1 MEESD
6 DYVRLTPGLSVP
18 ANNAFSTLRH
28 ADFRK
33 LWLADTLSILGWQ
46 IQRMAITWQVYEL
59 TGDALLLGLLGL
71 IRFAPVIIFGLFGG
85 VVADRGDR
93 RMILVWTHIA
103 LLVSSVV
110 LVLATA
116 SGHDTL
122 LVIYAV
128 TFASAAIN
136 ALAGPARQAL
146 IPNLVPRSELAGA
159 ATMANLAMQAA
170 SVVGPAVGGIL
181 IASTSLAIVYG
192 LNAIGFLAV
201 IVAALAIKARPEIHT
216 HTERGLTAI
225 KAGFV
230 FLWQTPILLTVMGLD
245 FIATFF
251 GAFSNLLPIFAD
263 EIFGGGANRLGLLLS
278 APAAGAVV
286 GSLVFGLM
294 RMPVRPGLGMVAC
307 VIGYGACIVGFGL
320 SSNLWLALLF
330 LAGTGAADSISMAM
344 RHTIR
349 NLVTPD
355 AYRGRIASAHSMF
368 AMGGP
373 QLGEFRA
380 GIMASTMGAP
390 AAVAIGGVGT
400 ILAAIGAVRMV
411 PQLASRLADLPEVE
425 EPEHI
430 G

>member
-1 MEESD
+1 M
-6 DYVRLTPGLSVP
+6 P

-71 IRFAPVIIFGLFGG
+71 VRFAPVIIFGLFGG
-85 VVADRGDR
+85 VIADRGDR
-93 RMILVWTHIA
+93 RMILVWTHLA

-136 ALAGPARQAL
+136 ALAGPARHAL

-170 SVVGPAVGGIL
+170 SVVGPAIGGVL
-181 IASTSLAIVYG
+181 IAGTSLAIVYG

-201 IVAALAIKARPEIHT
+201 IIAALAIKARPEIHI
-216 HTERGLTAI
+216 HTERGFTAI

-286 GSLVFGLM
+286 GSLIFGLM

-320 SSNLWLALLF
+320 SSSLWLALLF

-355 AYRGRIASAHSMF
+355 VYRGRIASAHSMF

-380 GIMASTMGAP
+380 GIMASSIGAP

-400 ILAAIGAVRMV
+400 ILAAIGALRLV
-411 PQLASRLADLPEVE
+411 PQLASRLADMPEPTE
-425 EPEHI
+425 GDPTA
-430 G
+430 

>member
-1 MEESD
+1 M
-6 DYVRLTPGLSVP
+6 DYQVP

-33 LWLADTLSILGWQ
+33 LWMADTLSILGWQ
-46 IQRMAITWQVYEL
+46 IQRMTITWHVYEL
-59 TGDALLLGLLGL
+59 TGSAVALGMLGLM
-71 IRFAPVIIFGLFGG
+71 RFAPIIFFGLFGG

-93 RMILVWTHIA
+93 RKILIWTHIA
-103 LLVSSVV
+103 LMLTSAV
-110 LVLATA
+110 LVFATA
-116 SGHDTL
+116 SGWDTL
-122 LVIYAV
+122 AIIYLV

-146 IPNLVPRSELAGA
+146 IPNLVPRNEIAGA

-170 SVVGPAVGGIL
+170 SVVGPAIGGLL
-181 IASTSLAIVYG
+181 IATTSLAVVYS
-192 LNAIGFLAV
+192 LNAIGFTAV
-201 IVAALAIKARPEIHT
+201 IAAAFLIKARPEIHVQS
-216 HTERGLTAI
+216 ERGLQSI

-230 FLWQTPILLTVMGLD
+230 FLWQTPILLAVMGLD

-251 GAFSNLLPIFAD
+251 GAFTNLLPIFAD

-294 RMPVRPGLGMVAC
+294 RMPVRPGLGMVVC
-307 VIGYGACIVGFGL
+307 VIAYGACIVGFGM
-320 SSNLWLALLF
+320 SGSLWPAMLF
-330 LAGTGAADSISMAM
+330 LAGTGAADSISMAL

-355 AYRGRIASAHSMF
+355 NYRGRIASAHSIF

-380 GIMASTMGAP
+380 GVMASNIGAP
-390 AAVAIGGVGT
+390 AAVIVGGVGT

-411 PQLASRLADLPEVE
+411 PQLKSRLADMPEPTE
-425 EPEHI
+425 
-430 G
+430 